1 MSALVKSVFRNRRI
15 SPRRRVLSPFFSA
28 IISFFLPG
36 AAQAINGQTA
46 KGLLTMLFW
55 LAFTNLGFL
64 KGTVLYNVIKII
76 QYLLMALISSDA
88 YFIAS
93 RMKLGEEVRTWSVL
107 FYHMEMPTAFHHSAG
122 SFAGGRPGRK
132 TLISGATL
140 IDGTGRKGFLS
151 DVLLEDGVIRLIRP
165 HIERKEK
172 EYVIVEGEKCI
183 LVPGFINPCSC
194 NESTVFDDPEGTAA
208 VRQGFTTEMIGQ
220 NGQSLA
226 PIRETQRTHAA
237 TAFRAVHGD
246 LKKQRSFDNIGMYL
260 LDMERLPAAAH
271 LDSFIGYGTLRSTM
285 LGMDDWV
292 DLGEGAL
299 ETLCSRVRSGI
310 ASGAKGIS
318 IGLAYAP
325 CSLAGDKELESV
337 MRTAA
342 QCGGVVSFQLPLGEG
357 TLLPAFDRI
366 GLLAQKSGAPV
377 MIAGIHAIGSDRTL
391 GGEICRR
398 VDILRSQGVQLFL
411 SVTGMPQQ
419 VIGLSGLTPAKM
431 WNGAGAF
438 FREANGDKREM
449 LLMETAKQIA
459 AVGGASSLL
468 VRSPFNESTGGAE
481 MLPLDQ
487 AAEQQ
492 GYTPEEFIFQQL
504 CRSDGETAAVLLTE
518 DCDFAAQLFS
528 SPYTSLCT
536 DGQMLG
542 MVDYTL
548 PHFLGR
554 YVQKMGILSMEDA
567 VHRCTMA
574 QADFFGLWDRGLI
587 REGMIADIVLMK
599 PALFPVDLDPK
610 ATRGIV
616 KVWVGGSL
624 QYDTDPHFDVGQLTK
639 PKFFGIQMET

>member
-28 IISFFLPG
+28 IISFFCLCSSG
-36 AAQAINGQTA
+36 DQWTDC
-46 KGLLTMLFW
+46 KGSAHDALLACVYKSWLFE
-55 LAFTNLGFL
+55 
-64 KGTVLYNVIKII
+64 GTVLYNVIKII

-226 PIRETQRTHAA
+226 PIRETQRTYAA

-271 LDSFIGYGTLRSTM
+271 LDSFVGYGTLRSTM

-366 GLLAQKSGAPV
+366 GLLAQKSGAP
-377 MIAGIHAIGSDRTL
+377 SDDCGNSCDWLRPHT
-391 GGEICRR
+391 GRR
-398 VDILRSQGVQLFL
+398 DL
-411 SVTGMPQQ
+411 
-419 VIGLSGLTPAKM
+419 
-431 WNGAGAF
+431 
-438 FREANGDKREM
+438 
-449 LLMETAKQIA
+449 
-459 AVGGASSLL
+459 
-468 VRSPFNESTGGAE
+468 
-481 MLPLDQ
+481 
-487 AAEQQ
+487 
-492 GYTPEEFIFQQL
+492 
-504 CRSDGETAAVLLTE
+504 
-518 DCDFAAQLFS
+518 
-528 SPYTSLCT
+528 
-536 DGQMLG
+536 
-542 MVDYTL
+542 
-548 PHFLGR
+548 
-554 YVQKMGILSMEDA
+554 QKG
-567 VHRCTMA
+567 
-574 QADFFGLWDRGLI
+574 
-587 REGMIADIVLMK
+587 
-599 PALFPVDLDPK
+599 
-610 ATRGIV
+610 
-616 KVWVGGSL
+616 
-624 QYDTDPHFDVGQLTK
+624 
-639 PKFFGIQMET
+639 